1 MILLDNE
8 GQEEVKT
15 DPTVSMIS
23 FLNWVQMHKPDQI
36 MVMPLPVARVRKGK
50 VGSKKPPIAILDI
63 PPSVAADLKKP
74 KDEQDLY
81 LLVHVSREAMEGLA
95 KHTDAGLIL
104 PAGMD
109 K

>member
-1 MILLDNE
+1 MILLNE
-8 GQEEVKT
+8 DGQEDVKT
-15 DPTVSMIS
+15 DPTISMIS
-23 FLNWVQMHKPDQI
+23 FMNWVQLHHPEKI

-50 VGSKKPPIAILDI
+50 VGSKKPPIAIVDI

-95 KHTDAGLIL
+95 KHTESGLIL
-104 PAGMD
+104 PAGMEN
-109 K
+109 